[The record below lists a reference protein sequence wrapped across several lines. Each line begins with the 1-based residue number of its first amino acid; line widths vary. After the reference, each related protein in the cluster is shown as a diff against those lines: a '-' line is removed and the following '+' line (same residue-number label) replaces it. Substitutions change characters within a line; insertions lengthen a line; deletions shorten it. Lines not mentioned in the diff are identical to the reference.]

1 MNNAAN
7 ETRTKAWLLGATGL
21 VGQSLLRQLAASQQ
35 HEQVL
40 AWVRKSGSV
49 SSAAGISSH
58 VVNFEHTGQWPTGPV
73 DTVYCC
79 LGTTQKKAGSKA
91 AFKKIDHDLVLALA
105 HYAKAQ
111 GCRHFLVI
119 TALGADPAS
128 SSFYSRVKGE
138 VEQAL
143 TAIGFEQLSIFRPSL
158 LAGDRT
164 EHRLGEQIG
173 LQLAQAFKVLIPLK
187 YQAVHV
193 DAVASAMR
201 EAARQVIRGGKIYE
215 SDAIQTHYQNARHQ

>member
-1 MNNAAN
+1 MNDTAKEAPTN
-7 ETRTKAWLLGATGL
+7 AWLLGATGL
-21 VGQSLLRQLAASQQ
+21 VGQSLLRQLSASQQ
-35 HEQVL
+35 HGQVV

-49 SSAAGISSH
+49 PSAAGVSSC
-58 VVNFEHTGQWPTGPV
+58 VVNFEHTGQWPSGTV

-91 AFKKIDHDLVLALA
+91 AFRQIDHDLVLALA

-119 TALGADPAS
+119 TALGADANS
-128 SSFYSRVKGE
+128 SNFYSRVKGE

-143 TAIGFEQLSIFRPSL
+143 SKIGFEQLSIFRPSL
-158 LAGDRT
+158 LAGERA
-164 EHRLGEQIG
+164 EHRMAEQIG
-173 LQLAQAFKVLIPLK
+173 LQLAQTFKFLIPTK

-201 EAARQVIRGGKIYE
+201 EASRRQVPGGKIYE